1 MLTYKLTITMIA
13 IAGLF
18 AVVPVMGAYA
28 QTSDDNM
35 IENDSMMEGSMMEG
49 DSMMMSSSLTGPVV
63 IGGIFPLSG
72 QLDYI
77 GVEVRA
83 SSDLAV
89 EDFNAYLEENGAG
102 WWLELV
108 VEDNTTLP
116 TVSQEKIQAL
126 HAKRITSIVGPI
138 GSDNVLNV
146 KGYADRSNMLII
158 SCCSTS
164 PTLAIANDSVY
175 RLAPSDDNQG
185 AAISKLLEASGI
197 EAVVPIW
204 LDNSYGNALQ
214 AAIVENF
221 ESEER
226 EVHTGVRYWPE
237 ATDLSVGVN
246 LLSGY
251 VQSTVDRY
259 GADKVAVVI
268 ISYGEATQI
277 LQVATNYEILKEVR
291 WFGAE
296 ATAEVSAF
304 IEDRKASE
312 LVNAVNFTAVQI
324 LPAEGTQFEHVR
336 DSLSEE
342 LGATPNTFAYPAYDA
357 VWILG
362 KSIMKADSVDPTEI
376 KRVLPSVAAEHNGAM
391 GTTELNEAGDLKL
404 ANYQVLQII
413 DNAWE
418 RTLKYSSEQ
427 DILAAVDQP
436 TGEIEIGSL
445 YPLTGA
451 SSSTGFATREATD
464 LGVSDFNAFLQ
475 TLGEEWR
482 LKTVVEDSTSLPTI
496 ADEKV
501 KTLFA
506 QEIDI
511 IIGPRPSAEVTQVK
525 RYADTNNMMIIS
537 CCSTAPSLAIPG
549 DSIYRIA
556 VDDVHQ
562 GAGVSKL
569 FEVEGIKAVV
579 PIWRIDAY
587 GQGLVDELKSRAES
601 RGYVATEGVSYDPFA
616 VRDYA
621 VSVAAL
627 ADQVQEQV
635 DEYGSDRV
643 AVFMTSFDE
652 SVPILQAASR
662 YDVLSEVRWI
672 GSETFVPKTD
682 ILNDPITS
690 EIVKTTGFTAM
701 RTADVNTVVHNHV
714 KAHFLEVHG
723 EIPTSYIYSAYDA
736 AWLVGLSMLHSGATD
751 AGTIKTVFHDVA
763 ANYIGA
769 GGDTILNEA
778 GDLTP
783 RNYAIWAIGDDGW
796 MDTGQQYNPFDD
808 TIRTYE

>member
-18 AVVPVMGAYA
+18 AMVPVMGAYA
-28 QTSDDNM
+28 QTSDDDT
-35 IENDSMMEGSMMEG
+35 IENDSMMEG
-49 DSMMMSSSLTGPVV
+49 DSMMMSSSITGPVQ
-63 IGGIFPLSG
+63 IGGLFPLSG
-72 QLDYI
+72 GL
-77 GVEVRA
+77 
-83 SSDLAV
+83 SSFGPFIQAAAELAV
-89 EDFNAYLEENGAG
+89 EDFNAYLDENGAE
-102 WWLELV
+102 WWLELD
-108 VEDNTTLP
+108 VEDTTTDP
-116 TVSQEKIQAL
+116 EEAVRKMQAL
-126 HAKRITSIVGPI
+126 HGKEITSFVGMAT
-138 GSDNVLNV
+138 SASV
-146 KGYADRSNMLII
+146 KQAKSYADQFDLLIM
-158 SCCSTS
+158 SCCSTD
-164 PTLAIANDSVY
+164 PGLAIAGDSVY
-175 RLAPSDDNQG
+175 RLVPDDLNQG
-185 AAISKLLEASGI
+185 AATGKLLESSNI
-197 EAVVPIW
+197 SAVVPVW
-204 LDNSYGNALQ
+204 RGDTYGDGLR
-214 AAIVENF
+214 AATVANF
-221 ESEER
+221 EER
-226 EVHTGVRYWPE
+226 GGFAHPGVRYNPDSRDFST
-237 ATDLSVGVN
+237 AAN
-246 LLSGY
+246 LLADY
-251 VQSTVDRY
+251 VKEAIDEY
-259 GADKVAVVI
+259 GADEVAVWMVAFD
-268 ISYGEATQI
+268 ERVRL
-277 LQVATNYEILKEVR
+277 LQSAAQYDTLKEVR
-291 WFGAE
+291 WFAAE
-296 ATAEVSAF
+296 SVAGRSD
-304 IEDRKASE
+304 ILDDRIASE
-312 LVNAVNFTAVQI
+312 FIAEIDLTAMTI
-324 LPAEGTQFEHVR
+324 LPSAGGQYEHVTER
-336 DSLSEE
+336 LTEE
-342 LGATPNTFAYPAYDA
+342 LGEADAFTYPTYDS

-362 KSIMKADSVDPTEI
+362 KAIMKADSTEPSEI
-376 KRVLPSVAAEHNGAM
+376 KKVLPSVAAEHKDGAM
-391 GTTELNEAGDLKL
+391 SNTELNDAGDLIL
-404 ANYQVLQII
+404 ANYQIMKVV

-418 RTLKYSSEQ
+418 RTIKYATEQ
-427 DILAAVDQP
+427 DILTADNQP
-436 TGEIEIGSL
+436 TDEIEIGSL
-445 YPLTGA
+445 YPLTGG

-464 LGVSDFNAFLQ
+464 LGVRDFNAFLQ

-511 IIGPRPSAEVTQVK
+511 VIGPRPSNEVTQVK

-601 RGYVATEGVSYDPFA
+601 RGYVATEGVSYDPI
-616 VRDYA
+616 VIRDYA

-652 SVPILQAASR
+652 SVPIFQAAIR

-682 ILNDPITS
+682 ILDDPIAS
-690 EIVKTTGFTAM
+690 EIVKTVGFTAM

-714 KAHFLEVHG
+714 KAHFLETYG
-723 EIPTSYIYSAYDA
+723 RIPTSYIYSAYDA